1 MAKFF
6 GKVGFEVLTE
16 TKPSTWTP
24 TIVERAYVGDVVRN
38 YRRLEAGDGV
48 NENVNLSNEISIVA
62 DPYAI
67 DHCHDMRYVQYLGG
81 YWKVTGVDVAFPRLK
96 LTIGGVY
103 NGQTLA
109 S

>member
-6 GKVGFEVLTE
+6 GKVGFEVLKE

-24 TIVERAYVGDVVRN
+24 RIIEREYVGDVIKN
-38 YRRLEAGDGV
+38 FRRMEAGDGV
-48 NENVNLSNEISIVA
+48 NENISLSNEISIVA

-67 DHCHDMRYVQYLGG
+67 NHIHDLRYVHYLGG
-81 YWKVTGVDVAFPRLK
+81 NWKVTGVDVEYPRLK
-96 LTIGGVY
+96 LSIGGVY
-103 NGQTLA
+103 NGSTLT